1 MSNTTYTSAQ
11 SNVTELEVQ
20 SMPKVTYT
28 SAQGEVTELEGNAG
42 DSVMEVA
49 VRNGLPGIVAEC
61 GGSLAC
67 STCHVYVREEDL
79 SDLPPMDE
87 MEDMMLDGTVSERQ
101 ENSRLSCQLPLSTD
115 DHVHV
120 QTPESQV

>member
-1 MSNTTYTSAQ
+1 
-11 SNVTELEVQ
+11 
-20 SMPKVTYT
+20 MPKVTYT
-28 SAQGEVTELEGNAG
+28 SATGDVSVLEGNAG

-67 STCHVYVREEDL
+67 STCHVFVRHEDL
-79 SDLPPMDE
+79 EGLPAMSELEDE
-87 MEDMMLDGTVSERQ
+87 MLDGTTEERR
-101 ENSRLSCQLPLSTD
+101 ENSRLSCQIKLAED
-115 DHVHV
+115 VHLYV